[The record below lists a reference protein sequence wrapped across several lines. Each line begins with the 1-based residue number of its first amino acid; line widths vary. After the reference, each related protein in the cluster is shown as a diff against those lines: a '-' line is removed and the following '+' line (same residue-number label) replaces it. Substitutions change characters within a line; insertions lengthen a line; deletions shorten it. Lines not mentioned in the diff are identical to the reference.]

1 MKKINSKGFTLIE
14 LLAVITI
21 LGILML
27 VAIPA
32 VSRTIEN
39 TRRDTYADLGKTYI
53 STIRNAVIA
62 DELQCGDSN
71 QSVSAT
77 TEGTYYFSI
86 STVTGSDAYQNT
98 MDIMEKGGKSSWGSN
113 DVTGY
118 VKWVKTAKT
127 TGESGFTTDYSIY
140 LVDKGLHGIDT
151 EVTEDQLSRSK
162 VKSKATV
169 TDNDFAKAKT
179 KPTTGTKCTL
189 K

>member
-1 MKKINSKGFTLIE
+1 MKKLNNKGFTLIE

-39 TRRDTYADLGKTYI
+39 SRRDTYADLGKTYI
-53 STIRNAVIA
+53 RTVRNAVIA
-62 DELQCGDSN
+62 DELKCGD

-77 TEGTYYFSI
+77 TAGTYYFKIATASG
-86 STVTGSDAYQNT
+86 TDGQQQTT
-98 MDIMEKGGKSSWGSN
+98 DIMEKGGKSSWGSN
-113 DVTGY
+113 DVKGY

-127 TGESGFTTDYSIY
+127 SGESGFTTDYYIL
-140 LVDKGLHGIDT
+140 LVDTGLHGIDI
-151 EVTEDQLSRSK
+151 EKEENDVTRTN
-162 VKSKATV
+162 VHVKATQAK
-169 TDNDFAKAKT
+169 FADVPQA
-179 KPTTGTKCTL
+179 PTGTATECTL